1 MKKLSC
7 IILLSVLFFN
17 YSCKKD
23 SETDKSLFGIK
34 SENTEIV
41 ISPSTYEKNGI
52 QLLANHREDLRN
64 SLPTSIQ
71 DILNQYKDL
80 LKKVEKYKIYA
91 TSQQDQLNYEHQIQ
105 QETFDSLVAKEVL
118 VNLDY
123 TNLIF
128 DLENLNKEYSEKY
141 NIPIDSLQSYFE
153 LSHISLNEEVFLK
166 INELIVDD
174 KERHDI
180 LAKRERDEKYTDY
193 ALIAITMLPM
203 GGPLSK
209 IPEGSK
215 KVITQI
221 HNGINSSMKNKA
233 LNNGAGEIAKLTYN
247 LSKNAGNSKFI
258 NGSKKKIINSISNE
272 AKRTSLNTSLV
283 SGLKRKV
290 ATVSVITAGNTLNHQ
305 KTIKNEDLF
314 KVIENKLE
322 GRIGD
327 YSDGILTVHFQEVRD
342 AVKKNQAIVKRYT
355 KSLN

>member
-1 MKKLSC
+1 MKKISC
-7 IILLSVLFFN
+7 FILLSFLIFN
-17 YSCKKD
+17 YSCEKNI
-23 SETDKSLFGIK
+23 ETDKSLFGIN

-52 QLLANHREDLRN
+52 QLLDAHRNDLRN
-64 SLPTSIQ
+64 SLPNSIQ
-71 DILNQYKDL
+71 DILNHYKDL

-91 TSQQDQLNYEHQIQ
+91 TSQQDQQNYVHQIQ
-105 QETFDSLVAKEVL
+105 QETFDSLVTKEVL

-123 TNLIF
+123 TNLLY

-141 NIPIDSLQSYFE
+141 NIPIDSLHSYFK

-166 INELIVDD
+166 INELIEED
-174 KERHDI
+174 KARENI
-180 LAKRERDEKYTDY
+180 LAKRERNEKYTDI
-193 ALIAITMLPM
+193 AVIAISMLPM

-221 HNGINSSMKNKA
+221 HNGINSSMKNRA
-233 LNNGAGEIAKLTYN
+233 LKEGAGEIAKLTYT
-247 LSKNAGNSKFI
+247 LSKNTGNSKFI
-258 NGSKKKIINSISNE
+258 NLSKKKIINSISNE
-272 AKRTSLNTSLV
+272 AKRTSINTSVV
-283 SGLKRKV
+283 SGLKRKA
-290 ATVSVITAGNTLNHQ
+290 ATVSVITVGNSLNHQ
-305 KTIKNEDLF
+305 KPIKNEDLF